1 MKPRPPVDCL
11 LLLGGNVGRRKAR
24 LLGALKGLDASPR
37 SKLAAKSRVYETA
50 PVGPSGRRYLNMA
63 VKLSTSL
70 SPMGLLVECKRLE
83 AAAGRRPGRR
93 WGPRALDIDILS
105 YGRRRVRSAWLR
117 IPHPRAAGRAFAL
130 APLADIAPAWK
141 PRGGRSVRALLKRL
155 NPGPGT
161 VRILADV

>member
-37 SKLAAKSRVYETA
+37 SKL
-50 PVGPSGRRYLNMA
+50 
-63 VKLSTSL
+63 L